1 MQIFSFSLTVKII
14 EIEKFR
20 QTFQSH
26 GTELDEESQT
36 NVQETLEPAP
46 ESEVEKLKVISESS
60 KVQKGN
66 KFVSIQSG
74 KAEYT

>member
-14 EIEKFR
+14 EIAKFR

-26 GTELDEESQT
+26 GTELDEENQT

-46 ESEVEKLKVISESS
+46 ESEVEKLKVISE
-60 KVQKGN
+60 N
-66 KFVSIQSG
+66 
-74 KAEYT
+74 